1 MEKISKS
8 DRIWIAI
15 VIIGTVLFCMWC
27 VRNDKEKGTITGEVY
42 LKEGGVSLAG
52 EQVRIYKGSDAYGS
66 CKTVTTNR
74 KGTYKVSLP
83 AGKYTVAVSDDDYN
97 IDFEQTITIKS
108 HKIVRCRDVVG
119 DKTGTEA

>member
-1 MEKISKS
+1 MGKVSKS
-8 DRIWIAI
+8 DRMWIAI
-15 VIIGTVLFCMWC
+15 VIVSSVLFCAWC
-27 VRNDKEKGTITGEVY
+27 VISGKEKGTITGEVY

-52 EQVRIYKGSDAYGS
+52 EQVRIYKGSDSYGS

-97 IDFEQTITIKS
+97 IDFEQTVTLKS
-108 HKIVRCRDVVG
+108 CQTVRCRDIVG
-119 DKTGTEA
+119 DRAGTEA